1 MSRPEITGIIVF
13 LRFGFKADR
22 LYYHRHPMKTIIS
35 QQDIDAMARLLDS
48 IPARQ
53 DSAWIWQMSNEKS
66 GQAQTVII
74 HESVDFGSGESG
86 YLIAVQTGH
95 GYFELHGCT
104 HFLLFEP
111 DEVIFLRIEEQTISS
126 MVIGKHCTC
135 SMFAPIKRELLRMD
149 PELLDPAV
157 LMSAMQMSIAE
168 SILS

>member
-1 MSRPEITGIIVF
+1 
-13 LRFGFKADR
+13 
-22 LYYHRHPMKTIIS
+22 MKTLIS
-35 QQDIDAMARLLDS
+35 QQDIDAMASLLD
-48 IPARQ
+48 IVPVKQ
-53 DSAWIWQMSNEKS
+53 DSAWIWQMSNETS
-66 GQAQTVII
+66 GQSQTVII
-74 HESVDFGSGESG
+74 HESVDFGDGESG
-86 YLIAVQTGH
+86 YLISVQTRH

-111 DEVIFLRIEEQTISS
+111 EEVIFLRVEEKMVSS

-135 SMFAPIKRELLRMD
+135 SMFAPINRELLRMD

>member
-1 MSRPEITGIIVF
+1 
-13 LRFGFKADR
+13 
-22 LYYHRHPMKTIIS
+22 MKTPIS
-35 QQDIDAMARLLDS
+35 QQDIDAMAGILDI
-48 IPARQ
+48 IPEKQ

-66 GQAQTVII
+66 GQSQTIII
-74 HESVDFGSGESG
+74 HEGVDFGAGETGCLLS
-86 YLIAVQTGH
+86 VQTGH

-111 DEVIFLRIEEQTISS
+111 DEVIFLRVDEQTVSS

-135 SMFAPIKRELLRMD
+135 SMFAPINRELLRMD
-149 PELLDPAV
+149 PEELDPAV

>member
-1 MSRPEITGIIVF
+1 
-13 LRFGFKADR
+13 
-22 LYYHRHPMKTIIS
+22 MKTIIS
-35 QQDIDAMARLLDS
+35 QQDIDAMARVLDI
-48 IPARQ
+48 IPAKQ
-53 DSAWIWQMSNEKS
+53 DGAWIWQMSNEKS

-74 HESVDFGSGESG
+74 HESVDFGAGDSG